1 MSGVSILPSNLSNMF
16 FTEFSRILGVY
27 IPDVVLLA
35 TDAWRT
41 VGRCGYYLPWAIA
54 IPSELGSPPYSRL
67 HLPLPIDLLP
77 SHRRYRMRLR
87 LPDGSSSFL
96 SSCFQPQPAAYTP
109 LATGRG
115 LASSE
120 ARAASQP
127 SSSAKAP
134 SLRYSC
140 RSHRPCSR
148 TR

>member
-1 MSGVSILPSNLSNMF
+1 MLGALSA
-16 FTEFSRILGVY
+16 
-27 IPDVVLLA
+27 VVVTA
-35 TDAWRT
+35 
-41 VGRCGYYLPWAIA
+41 LPWAIA
-54 IPSELGSPPYSRL
+54 IPSGLVSSPYSRL
-67 HLPLPIDLLP
+67 HRPLTINLLP
-77 SHRRYRMRLR
+77 SHRRHRTRLR

-96 SSCFQPQPAAYTP
+96 SSFFQTQPAAYTP

-115 LASSE
+115 LESSE

-134 SLRYSC
+134 SLRYSY

>member
-16 FTEFSRILGVY
+16 FTVLSYILGVY

-41 VGRCGYYLPWAIA
+41 VGRCGYCLPWAVA
-54 IPSELGSPPYSRL
+54 IPSEPASSPSSRL
-67 HLPLPIDLLP
+67 HLPLTIDLLP
-77 SHRRYRMRLR
+77 SHRRYQMRLR
-87 LPDGSSSFL
+87 LLDGSSSLL
-96 SSCFQPQPAAYTP
+96 SSFFQTQPAAYTP

-115 LASSE
+115 LESSE
-120 ARAASQP
+120 ARPASQP

-134 SLRYSC
+134 SLRYSY